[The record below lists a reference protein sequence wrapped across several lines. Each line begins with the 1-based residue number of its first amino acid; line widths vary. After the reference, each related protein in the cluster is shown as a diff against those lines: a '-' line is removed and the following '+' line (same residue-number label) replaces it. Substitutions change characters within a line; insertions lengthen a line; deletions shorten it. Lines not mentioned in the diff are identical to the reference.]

1 MGDILRVLD
10 EGKDPEDTSLK
21 LTSICLIHS
30 AVTKKE
36 EASGEWMY
44 SKIDQIKNLVE
55 KTEFGLIPDMLKE
68 IMYLTMSYLTTQD
81 IKKIVI
87 PGSSLEKEKKEENID
102 PYEEMNK
109 KLRERAVD
117 LEKKGIVL
125 KEGKKSKLGFP
136 ELGLVVNSRMLDKK
150 HASVAVPHRRM
161 YRSIQNIPFLRQSC
175 ERPYGVQV

>member
-1 MGDILRVLD
+1 MGDILRVVD

-36 EASGEWMY
+36 EVSGEWMY
-44 SKIDQIKNLVE
+44 SKIDKIKNLAA
-55 KTEFGLIPDMLKE
+55 KTEFVLFLDMLKE
-68 IMYLTMSYLTTQD
+68 KMYPTMSYLTTQD
-81 IKKIVI
+81 IAKIVI
-87 PGSSLEKEKKEENID
+87 PGSSLEKEMKEENKD
-102 PYEEMNK
+102 PYKKINK

-136 ELGLVVNSRMLDKK
+136 ELGLVVKSKMLDKK
-150 HASVAVPHRRM
+150 M
-161 YRSIQNIPFLRQSC
+161 
-175 ERPYGVQV
+175 